1 MRDFEQEARK
11 GGWVPQEEWKGEDDA
26 WKPAQQFVEDGE
38 KTLPI
43 FKARVE
49 KELGELKDELKQAKR
64 ANTEAGDFFRNYKER
79 QEKETAD
86 LREQLLAK
94 RQQAVDDSDGQAFT
108 AADKELRE
116 LDAQPT
122 QTYSPATND
131 WIAKNS
137 SWYDPHSGQYDEVLA
152 DHTDGVATRLLDM
165 GYEPGTKAY
174 WDEIT
179 SRVKMAFPDKFGN
192 KNRSRPASVEDTSE
206 TIDSKPKT
214 YAALP
219 KDAKSACD
227 DFAKQ
232 GIMTKEEYVAAY
244 DWETE

>member
-1 MRDFEQEARK
+1 MRDYEQEARK

-86 LREQLLAK
+86 LRDKLVEK

-122 QTYSPATND
+122 QTFPPETKQWLTDNPWYETNEKLS
-131 WIAKNS
+131 IYA
-137 SWYDPHSGQYDEVLA
+137 
-152 DHTDGVATRLLDM
+152 DGVADRLVQQ
-165 GYEPGTKAY
+165 GYVGGSKAY
-174 WDEIT
+174 WDELT
-179 SRVKMAFPDKFGN
+179 TRVKDAHPDEFEN
-192 KNRSRPASVEDTSE
+192 KQRSRPASVEDTSE

-214 YAALP
+214 AANLP
-219 KDAKSACD
+219 ADAKKAGNE
-227 DFAKQ
+227 FVEQ
-232 GIMTKEEYVAAY
+232 GLFKDLEEYAAAY